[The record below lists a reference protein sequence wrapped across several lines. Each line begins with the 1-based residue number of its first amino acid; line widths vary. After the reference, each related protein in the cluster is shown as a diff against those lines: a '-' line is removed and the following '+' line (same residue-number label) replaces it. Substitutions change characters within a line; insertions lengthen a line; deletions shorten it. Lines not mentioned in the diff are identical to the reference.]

1 MTNPTT
7 THLDAIPRDRLPA
20 LLRAMPKTELHL
32 HIEGSLEPEL
42 IFELA
47 QRNGVK
53 LAYPSVEAL
62 RKAYAFTDLQSF
74 LDIYYA
80 GASVLLK
87 EEDFFDMAMAYFRRA
102 KADNVV
108 HAELFFDP
116 QTHTERGVSFE
127 TVIKGLARA
136 SETARRELGVS
147 SLLIMC
153 FLRHLSE
160 EAAFETLEQAL
171 PWRSHFIG
179 VGLDSGERGNPPEKF
194 ARVFARCRELGL
206 HLVAHAGEE
215 GPAAYIWSALD
226 VLKVERID
234 HGVRCVEDPQLVK
247 RLAAE
252 QVPLTVCPLSN
263 VKLCVYKSL
272 DQHNIANLLAAGLCV
287 TVNSDDPAYFGGY
300 VNQNFLETFDS
311 LPALGAREA
320 YQLALNSIEASF
332 APEADK
338 AAWRAHLAETFT
350 RVS

>member
-1 MTNPTT
+1 MTT
-7 THLDAIPRDRLPA
+7 TTLPDFAKIPRARLPE
-20 LLRAMPKTELHL
+20 LLRTMPKTELHL

-42 IFELA
+42 IFQLA

-62 RKAYAFTDLQSF
+62 RQAYAFTDLQSF

-87 EEDFFDMAMAYFRRA
+87 EEDFFDMGMAYFRRA
-102 KADNVV
+102 QADNVV

-127 TVIKGLARA
+127 TVIKGLTRA
-136 SETARRELGVS
+136 CDTAKRELGVS

-160 EAAFETLEQAL
+160 EAAFATLEDAL
-171 PWRSHFIG
+171 PWRSHFVG

-194 ARVFARCRELGL
+194 ARVYARCRELGL
-206 HLVAHAGEE
+206 RLVAHAGEE
-215 GPAAYIWSALD
+215 GPPEYIWNALD

-234 HGVRCVEDPQLVK
+234 HGVRCVEDPKLVQ

-263 VKLCVYKSL
+263 VKLRVFGTL
-272 DQHNIANLLAAGLCV
+272 GQHNLAALLSAGLCV

-300 VNQNFLETFDS
+300 INQNFLETFES
-311 LPALGAREA
+311 LPSLGAREA
-320 YQLALNSIEASF
+320 YQLALNSIDASF
-332 APEADK
+332 APAVDK
-338 AAWRAHLAETFT
+338 HTWRQQLAGVFA
-350 RVS
+350 

>member
-1 MTNPTT
+1 MTTATP
-7 THLDAIPRDRLPA
+7 DFSKIPRERLPE
-20 LLRAMPKTELHL
+20 LLRTMPKTELHL

-42 IFELA
+42 IFQLA

-102 KADNVV
+102 KADHVV

-127 TVIKGLARA
+127 TVIQGLTRA
-136 SETARRELGVS
+136 CETAKRDLGIS

-160 EAAFETLEQAL
+160 EAAFATLEDAL
-171 PWRSHFIG
+171 PWRSHFVG

-194 ARVFARCRELGL
+194 ARVYAKCRELGL
-206 HLVAHAGEE
+206 RLVAHAGEE
-215 GPAAYIWSALD
+215 GPAEYIWNALD
-226 VLKVERID
+226 VLQVERID
-234 HGVRCVEDPQLVK
+234 HGVRCVEDPKLVQ

-252 QVPLTVCPLSN
+252 RVPLTVCPLSN
-263 VKLCVYKSL
+263 VKLCVFKTL
-272 DQHNIANLLAAGLCV
+272 DQHNLATLLDAGLCV

-300 VNQNFLETFDS
+300 INQNFLETFES

-320 YQLALNSIEASF
+320 YQLALNSIDASF
-332 APEADK
+332 APAVDK
-338 AAWRAHLAETFT
+338 QAWRQQLAGVF
-350 RVS
+350 S